1 MFQEPIVKDRVRT
14 ALEEGITSQSIARAK
29 RDHNAGDSFLMG
41 LLRSIDRLWNKKPGQ
56 TRDIKNSF
64 GYQQSKE
71 TVK

>member
-14 ALEEGITSQSIARAK
+14 ALDEGITSQSIARAK
-29 RDHNAGDSFLMG
+29 RDHSAGDSFLRG
-41 LLRSIDRLWNKKPGQ
+41 LLRSISHLWNNEPGR
-56 TRDIKNSF
+56 TRDIQKSF